1 MTYEEGMTMKPTT
14 VEDAAALISLNPI
27 FISKAQSLVRNNLG
41 SHIKSSN
48 EYVQIAE
55 EAVSV
60 AVLNLLKIIKC
71 KGKDWPLYGQAIT
84 SYGTKDC
91 LTTRYLYKSV
101 RRYTTTRQY
110 FWGKDKETGIPR
122 YKARLT
128 GPSVS
133 NQSEGQSHDDW
144 LETLLES
151 NNSNQKAL
159 DQQLS
164 EIIDALTKSE
174 TSSEIIE
181 IVKMRGEGKTFI
193 EIAEQHNTS
202 KDAVRMKFNRVK
214 STLLEMLEL

>member
-1 MTYEEGMTMKPTT
+1 MTMKPTT
-14 VEDAAALISLNPI
+14 VENAAAYISIDPK
-27 FISKAQSLVRNNLG
+27 FIGKAQALVRNNLG
-41 SHIKSSN
+41 S
-48 EYVQIAE
+48 YVDNLDERKNIAE
-55 EAVSV
+55 DAIGF
-60 AVLNLLKIIKC
+60 AVLNLLKIIKR
-71 KGKDWPLYGQAIT
+71 KGKTWPLYEQAIT

-214 STLLEMLEL
+214 STLLEMLDL